1 MNVLCAYARAILFHL
16 LLYGWTAV
24 YGIAAVP
31 FLLAPR
37 RFRLA
42 IANFWDR
49 GVIWLVTRV
58 AGIRYEVRGTIPRE
72 PTIFAVKHQSAFETL
87 ALPLILG
94 DPAFVLKR
102 ELFWIPLFGWY
113 LASLG
118 NIGIDRGAGSTALR
132 AILARAGERLKAG
145 QHVVIFPEGTRVAP
159 GARRDYG
166 PGVAALYTMLKLP
179 VVPVAL
185 NSGLFW
191 RRRSFTKTPG
201 LVTVEFLPAIAPGLE
216 REAFMAEL
224 RRRID
229 GATDRLLAEG
239 RRQLAGK

>member
-1 MNVLCAYARAILFHL
+1 LNRA
-16 LLYGWTAV
+16 A
-24 YGIAAVP
+24 
-31 FLLAPR
+31 
-37 RFRLA
+37 
-42 IANFWDR
+42 
-49 GVIWLVTRV
+49 
-58 AGIRYEVRGTIPRE
+58 
-72 PTIFAVKHQSAFETL
+72 
-87 ALPLILG
+87 
-94 DPAFVLKR
+94 
-102 ELFWIPLFGWY
+102 
-113 LASLG
+113 
-118 NIGIDRGAGSTALR
+118 
-132 AILARAGERLKAG
+132 ERLKAG
-145 QHVVIFPEGTRVAP
+145 QHVVIFPEGTRVTP

-239 RRQLAGK
+239 RRRLAGK